1 MLTLSD
7 AELVVSIFQNRKG
20 SSKTVFEIRSDK
32 LGQLPIIDFFPADYG
47 QPHQAFGFEVGPV
60 CFK

>member
-1 MLTLSD
+1 
-7 AELVVSIFQNRKG
+7 
-20 SSKTVFEIRSDK
+20 VFEIRSDK
-32 LGQLPIIDFFPADYG
+32 LGQLPIIDFFPVDYG